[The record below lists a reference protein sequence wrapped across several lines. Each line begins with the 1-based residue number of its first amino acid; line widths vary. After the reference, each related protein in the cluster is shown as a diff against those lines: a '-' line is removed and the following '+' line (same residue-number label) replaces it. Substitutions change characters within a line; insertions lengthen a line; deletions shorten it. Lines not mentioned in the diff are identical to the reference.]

1 MKLKT
6 RLSLISSLVYGIVF
20 AIASALVYF
29 FYYKSSENLIYDEL
43 STASRLTAYFY
54 LEEDELTGKEH
65 QEIEYEFQKILQKNI
80 EVRVYNEENEITYGN
95 FDQSEVIT
103 NEMLEKVR
111 DLKSYQF
118 RKQDHYYQGIFYPDN
133 QGDFVIFVNENNDK
147 IRLRAKML
155 LLILLV
161 VMLAGLFII
170 ILASRFVANIA
181 YRPISKVIREVHEL
195 DLESLDKSLTTTGT
209 RDELEELVNT
219 FNDLLKR
226 ISDSFLIQ
234 KNFVNY
240 VSHEFRTPLASIS
253 GNLEVFLQS
262 YEKTGENKNGLVKE
276 VIEKVHQ
283 IKQIMDTLMRLS
295 GLRKEKIVSGHFRV
309 DELLWSLLENE
320 SNDSFKRIE
329 VDLEEKSAY
338 GDGFIAYGDFDELK
352 MAVRN
357 ILDNALKYSNSK
369 PVKVSIFRRD
379 GSPVLVIEDQGEG
392 IPESDMAYIMQ
403 PFYRGSNIQDKQG
416 SGIGLA
422 IAGIILRKNKVDL
435 TLDSKTGKGTQV
447 TLIFS
452 NNF

>member
-1 MKLKT
+1 M
-6 RLSLISSLVYGIVF
+6 
-20 AIASALVYF
+20 ASALVYF
-29 FYYKSSENLIYDEL
+29 FYYNSSENLIYDEL

-65 QEIEYEFQKILQKNI
+65 QEIEHEFLKILQKNI
-80 EVRVYNEENEITYGN
+80 EVRVYNEKNEITYGN
-95 FDQSEVIT
+95 FEQPEVIT
-103 NEMLEKVR
+103 NEILEKVR

-118 RKQDHYYQGIFYPDN
+118 RKQDNYYQGLFYPDN

-181 YRPISKVIREVHEL
+181 YRPISNVIREVQEL
-195 DLESLDKSLTTTGT
+195 DMESLDKTLTSTGT

-262 YEKTGENKNGLVKE
+262 HEKTDENKDKLVKE
-276 VIEKVHQ
+276 VIDKVHQ

-295 GLRKEKIVSGHFRV
+295 GLRKEKIVPGFFRV
-309 DELLWSLLENE
+309 DELLWSLMENE
-320 SNDSFKRIE
+320 GKDSSNMIE

-357 ILDNALKYSNSK
+357 LLDNALKYSKSK
-369 PVKVSIFRRD
+369 PVTVRIFSQD

-403 PFYRGSNIQDKQG
+403 PFYRGSNVQDKQG

-435 TLDSKTGKGTQV
+435 TIDSKTGKGTQV
-447 TLIFS
+447 TLVFS
-452 NNF
+452 SNF